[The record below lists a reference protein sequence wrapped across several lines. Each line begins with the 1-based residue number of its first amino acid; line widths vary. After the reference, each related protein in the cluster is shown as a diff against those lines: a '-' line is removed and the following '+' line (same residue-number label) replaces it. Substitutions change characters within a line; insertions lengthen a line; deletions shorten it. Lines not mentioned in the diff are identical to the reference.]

1 MFYHVSSVLTAED
14 NKILFIL
21 YTNSLQFYGALD
33 NLEMKSKALLHQHC
47 NSIQIMSVAI
57 NGMLFFSYYG
67 TLFILLY
74 LD

>member
-33 NLEMKSKALLHQHC
+33 NLEMNPKALLHQHC
-47 NSIQIMSVAI
+47 KSIQIMSVAI
-57 NGMLFFSYYG
+57 NGMLFFSY
-67 TLFILLY
+67 
-74 LD
+74 